1 MGTTEAH
8 SINLAQNFH
17 DSTGPVAD
25 FRFSS
30 PLIVGRAN
38 FVYGNQ
44 AQKKLEYHH
53 NRQTVHSPLFFCA
66 IVDVDR

>member
-30 PLIVGRAN
+30 PLIVSAN
-38 FVYGNQ
+38 FVHENQ
-44 AQKKLEYHH
+44 AQKKLGYHH
-53 NRQTVHSPLFFCA
+53 IR
-66 IVDVDR
+66 